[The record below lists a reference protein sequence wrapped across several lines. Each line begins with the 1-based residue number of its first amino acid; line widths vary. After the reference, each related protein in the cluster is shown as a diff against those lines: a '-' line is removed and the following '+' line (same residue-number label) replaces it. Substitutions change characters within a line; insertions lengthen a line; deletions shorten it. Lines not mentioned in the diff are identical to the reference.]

1 MTGQMMRPIYL
12 ETLGRDYAT
21 KTFVLEEGSICR
33 VGRSVHA
40 EIPVPSNAAM
50 AESHFLLVHDGIRGR
65 LIDFGGGTQLNGRN
79 VIEAEI
85 TEACIMSAGETE
97 FAVLFEDDLRR
108 DGPETP
114 IRKLVRF
121 LDSLEGDLFCLL
133 DAARDERILPLLHDS
148 GAKAMSLYQGESQR
162 QLAHAAPYLVEF
174 KTKDVFIEKLL
185 RYGWGKRWLTLFVS
199 RAGFGGL
206 RKHFRKFLF
215 VSDER
220 GESVYFRFYDPSV
233 LRTFL
238 PVCDSSETQSFFGPI
253 DCFLTESENCSEVIV
268 FEVNNGAVERRIEP
282 LGRP

>member
-1 MTGQMMRPIYL
+1 MRRWENVKERPAINPI
-12 ETLGRDYAT
+12 DC
-21 KTFVLEEGSICR
+21 VD
-33 VGRSVHA
+33 
-40 EIPVPSNAAM
+40 N
-50 AESHFLLVHDGIRGR
+50 
-65 LIDFGGGTQLNGRN
+65 QN
-79 VIEAEI
+79 
-85 TEACIMSAGETE
+85 
-97 FAVLFEDDLRR
+97 
-108 DGPETP
+108 
-114 IRKLVRF
+114 
-121 LDSLEGDLFCLL
+121 SL
-133 DAARDERILPLLHDS
+133 
-148 GAKAMSLYQGESQR
+148 
-162 QLAHAAPYLVEF
+162 
-174 KTKDVFIEKLL
+174 
-185 RYGWGKRWLTLFVS
+185 WLFVS